1 MSVKEERTA
10 RAVEYG
16 RDFYGKSF
24 NCAQST
30 LAGLME
36 EFFPDAPE
44 KSTVIRVADQFH
56 GGGMKS
62 S

>member
-36 EFFPDAPE
+36 EFFPDAF
-44 KSTVIRVADQFH
+44 RFH
-56 GGGMKS
+56 
-62 S
+62 